1 MIRKKKEGQP
11 DEITVNDV
19 NERKNLKILLAA
31 EIFIFA
37 ALSIFLILRHTGLP
51 ITKTH
56 TSDADQSGYSASAED
71 AQESFHSIYASL
83 LPGDYS
89 TEDGKEYHFDS
100 DGSFQGYLDEN
111 NENVKGAYSVAADGN
126 QNIVKISKDMISV
139 EYNFDFTSDGELKL
153 TDCNTKKEIIL
164 TDN

>member
-1 MIRKKKEGQP
+1 MIRKKRESQP
-11 DEITVNDV
+11 EEIAV
-19 NERKNLKILLAA
+19 NERKKLKVLLVA

-37 ALSIFLILRHTGLP
+37 ALIIFLILRHTGLP

-56 TSDADQSGYSASAED
+56 TSDANQSGYSLSTEN

-89 TEDGKEYHFDS
+89 TKDGKEYHFNS
-100 DGSFQGYLDEN
+100 DGNSFQGYLDKN
-111 NENVKGAYSVAADGN
+111 NENVKGTYSVAADGN
-126 QNIVKISKDMISV
+126 QNIVTVSKDKTSV

-164 TDN
+164 TDK

>member
-31 EIFIFA
+31 EILIFV
-37 ALSIFLILRHTGLP
+37 ALSIFLILMHTGLP
-51 ITKTH
+51 ITKTR

-71 AQESFHSIYASL
+71 AQDSFRSIYASL

-89 TEDGKEYHFDS
+89 AEDGKEYHFDS
-100 DGSFQGYLDEN
+100 DGSFRGYLDEN
-111 NENVKGAYSVAADGN
+111 NENVKGTYSVAADGN
-126 QNIVKISKDMISV
+126 QNIVTISKDMISV

-164 TDN
+164 TDK

>member
-1 MIRKKKEGQP
+1 MIRKKREGQP
-11 DEITVNDV
+11 NEIAV
-19 NERKNLKILLAA
+19 NERKKLKILLAA

-37 ALSIFLILRHTGLP
+37 ALSIFLILRHT
-51 ITKTH
+51 
-56 TSDADQSGYSASAED
+56 SGYSASAED
-71 AQESFHSIYASL
+71 AQESFRSIYASL
-83 LPGDYS
+83 LPGDYF